1 MTALGPPIRCAI
13 YTRKSSEEGLDQDFN
28 SLHAQRAAC
37 EAYVLSQADRGWS
50 ALADSFDDGGYSGA
64 TLDRPA
70 IQGLLSQV
78 RAGLVD
84 VIVVYKIDRLTRSL
98 ADFARL
104 VELLDKAGASFVSV
118 TQAFNTA
125 TPMGRLTLNILLS
138 FAQFEREITGERI
151 RDKFAASRAQGLW
164 MSGTPPLGYDPPAPG
179 GERVLILNADQ
190 AAQVRQIY
198 ERYLCLGSIRALAA
212 ELAVSAAT
220 RPGPPLSRGVLYRLL
235 KNRVYLG
242 EIVHRGVVHAGRHA
256 AIIAPE
262 LFDQVQARL
271 ADNRRGQTCS
281 RKQPAGER
289 APALLAGRLIDADGE
304 LMSPSRATSRSGKAH
319 RYYISASLLRGD
331 RRPRPM
337 RLPAKALEELVVDR
351 ISRLVCRAADADPAQ
366 LPALIR
372 AELVGDGLRLLIKRT
387 AIVAEGE
394 DPRATLARLVHSLP
408 PGDTFSLDPEN
419 PNQLRAIVG
428 VRFQSL
434 GGRTWVINA
443 QGRAAV
449 LRSRPDAALV
459 KALHRAHAI
468 LREAGCHFASPPEDL
483 ARSARPT
490 DAFHRKLMQLAFL
503 APDLQLAILNGRQ
516 PPGLTLQSLLAL
528 ALPLAWPAQRRLLGF
543 DAPGL

>member
-1 MTALGPPIRCAI
+1 MTTIRSPVRCAL
-13 YTRKSSEEGLDQDFN
+13 YTRKSSDEGLDQDFN
-28 SLHAQRAAC
+28 SLQAQRAAC

-104 VELLDKAGASFVSV
+104 VELLDQAGASFVSV

-179 GERVLILNADQ
+179 GERVLVLNAGQ

-212 ELAVSAAT
+212 ELAASAAGS
-220 RPGPPLSRGVLYRLL
+220 PGQPPGRAVLYRLL
-235 KNRVYLG
+235 KNRVYRG
-242 EIVHRGVVHAGRHA
+242 EIVHRGAVHAGRHA

-271 ADNRRGQTCS
+271 ADNRRGLRCS
-281 RKQPAGER
+281 KPQPSAGR

-304 LMSPSRATSRSGKAH
+304 LMSPSVATSRSGKAH
-319 RYYISASLLRGD
+319 GYYISSSLLRGD

-337 RLPAKALEELVVDR
+337 RLPANALEELVVDR
-351 ISRLVCRAADADPAQ
+351 ISRLVCRAADADPAH

-372 AELVGDGLRLLIKRT
+372 AELVGEGLRLLIKRT
-387 AIVAEGE
+387 AIIADGEEPQVA
-394 DPRATLARLVHSLP
+394 LARRVHSLP
-408 PGDTFSLDPEN
+408 PDDALSLDPEN
-419 PNQLRAIVG
+419 PNQLRAVVG

-434 GGRTWVINA
+434 GGRTWAVNA
-443 QGRAAV
+443 LGRAAV
-449 LRSRPDAALV
+449 LRARPDAALV

-468 LREAGCHFASPPEDL
+468 LRQAGCHFASPPEAL

-490 DAFHRKLMQLAFL
+490 DPYHRKLMQLAFL

-516 PPGLTLQSLLAL
+516 PPGLTLQSLLARTI
-528 ALPLAWPAQRRLLGF
+528 PLAWPAQRKLLGF